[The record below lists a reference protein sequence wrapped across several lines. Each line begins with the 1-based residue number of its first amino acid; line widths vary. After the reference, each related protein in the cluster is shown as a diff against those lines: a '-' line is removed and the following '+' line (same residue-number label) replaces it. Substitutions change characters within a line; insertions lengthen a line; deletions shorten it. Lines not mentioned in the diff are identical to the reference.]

1 MSIKQLSIF
10 LENRL
15 GRLNDVISTLG
26 KNKINIRAL
35 SLADKADY
43 GILRLIVND
52 RKKALKVLK
61 DNNFSVNET
70 NVIAVEVEDKPGGLA
85 KILGYLVE
93 GGISVEYIYAFVEK
107 VDKKAIVVFKPDDI
121 KKAEK
126 ILKKYKFK
134 LLNESEIKKL

>member
-1 MSIKQLSIF
+1 MSIKQISIF

-15 GRLNDVISTLG
+15 GRLNEVVSILA

-43 GILRLIVND
+43 GILRLIVNE
-52 RKKALKVLK
+52 RNKAIKVLK
-61 DNNFSVNET
+61 KNNFTVDQT
-70 NVIAVEVEDKPGGLA
+70 DVISAEVEDKPGGLA

-93 GGISVEYIYAFVEK
+93 NGISVEYIYAFVEK
-107 VDKKAIVVFKPDDI
+107 SNKKAVVVFKTENI

-126 ILKKYKFK
+126 VLKKNKVK
-134 LLNESEIKKL
+134 LLKESDIRKI

>member
-15 GRLNDVISTLG
+15 GRLNEVISFLG

-43 GILRLIVND
+43 GILRLIVNN
-52 RKKALKVLK
+52 RNKALKILK
-61 DNNFSVNET
+61 KCNFSVNET
-70 NVIAVEVEDKPGGLA
+70 EVIAAEVEDKPGGLA

-93 GGISVEYIYAFVEK
+93 AGISVEYIYAFVEK
-107 VDKKAIVVFKPDDI
+107 SNKKAVVVFRVEDI

-126 ILKKYKFK
+126 VLKKNKVR
-134 LLNESEIKKL
+134 LLKESDIKKL